1 MKKGTRRDFMV
12 STGRYALLGLGVV
25 PSFSMILSSCE
36 GMEEVATIGATIG
49 QATGTISGE
58 QADSIIKSGQA
69 VARGFKDI
77 TPEQEYYIGRAVGAR
92 LIEQYPPFENRHIN
106 LYVNTLGQ
114 ALAQVSNL
122 PQTFNGYHFLV
133 LDGQE
138 INAFAAPGGL
148 IFVTRGMLRCC
159 RNEDA
164 LAAVLAHEIGHVEN
178 RHGLQ
183 AIKKSRVTA
192 ALSTLAVEG
201 AKNLGSRDL
210 AELTR
215 TFENSITD
223 ITATLVN
230 SGYSREFERQ
240 ADNSAVTILQRIGYD
255 PNGLVD
261 MLGQMHRRLRPGS
274 AGFGRTHPLP
284 AERVADIQART
295 GIFRPVP
302 LQPARQARFE
312 RLMGAV

>member
-1 MKKGTRRDFMV
+1 MKSGSRREFMA
-12 STGRYALLGLGVV
+12 SAGRYALYGLGVA
-25 PSFSMILSSCE
+25 PLFSAVISGCE
-36 GMEEVATIGATIG
+36 GMEEAATIGASLG
-49 QATGTISGE
+49 QATGVITDQ
-58 QADSIIKSGQA
+58 QAESIIKSGKA
-69 VARGFKDI
+69 VARGFEDI
-77 TPEQEYYIGRAVGAR
+77 TPEQEYYIGRAVGAS
-92 LIEQYPPFENRHIN
+92 LLSQYPPFENRAAN

-114 ALAQVSNL
+114 ALAQVSAL
-122 PQTFNGYHFLV
+122 PETFNGYHFLI
-133 LDGQE
+133 LDTKE

-148 IFVTRGMLRCC
+148 IFVSRGMLRCC

-164 LAAVLAHEIGHVEN
+164 VAAVLAHEIGHVEH

-192 ALSTLAVEG
+192 ALSTLAMEG
-201 AKNLGSRDL
+201 AKNLGGQEL

-230 SGYSREFERQ
+230 SGYSLAFEKQ

-261 MLGQMHRRLRPGS
+261 MLRQMNTRLAPGS
-274 AGFGRTHPLP
+274 PGFGRTHPSP
-284 AERVADIQART
+284 GVRIANIQGRI
-295 GIFRPVP
+295 GVFRPVP
-302 LQPARQARFE
+302 TPLARQARFQ
-312 RLMGAV
+312 RLLGTV

>member
-1 MKKGTRRDFMV
+1 MKNGSRREFMA
-12 STGRYALLGLGVV
+12 TAGRYALYGLGVA
-25 PSFSMILSSCE
+25 PLFSAVISGCE
-36 GMEEVATIGATIG
+36 GMEEAATIGASLG
-49 QATGTISGE
+49 QATGAISGQ
-58 QADSIIKSGQA
+58 QAESIIKSGKA

-77 TPEQEYYIGRAVGAR
+77 TPEQEYYIGRAVGAS
-92 LIEQYPPFENRHIN
+92 LLSQYPPFANRAAN
-106 LYVNTLGQ
+106 LYINTLGQ
-114 ALAQVSNL
+114 ALARVSDL
-122 PQTFNGYHFLV
+122 PETFNGYHFLI
-133 LDGQE
+133 LDTNE

-148 IFVTRGMLRCC
+148 IFVTRGMLKCC

-164 LAAVLAHEIGHVEN
+164 TAAVLAHEIGHVEH

-201 AKNLGSRDL
+201 AKNLGGQEL

-230 SGYSREFERQ
+230 SGYSRAFEKQ

-261 MLGQMHRRLRPGS
+261 MLGQMHNRLRPGS
-274 AGFGRTHPLP
+274 PGFGRTHPSP
-284 AERVADIQART
+284 VVRITEIQGRT
-295 GIFRPVP
+295 GEFKPVHSP
-302 LQPARQARFE
+302 PVRQARFK
-312 RLMGAV
+312 RLLGAV